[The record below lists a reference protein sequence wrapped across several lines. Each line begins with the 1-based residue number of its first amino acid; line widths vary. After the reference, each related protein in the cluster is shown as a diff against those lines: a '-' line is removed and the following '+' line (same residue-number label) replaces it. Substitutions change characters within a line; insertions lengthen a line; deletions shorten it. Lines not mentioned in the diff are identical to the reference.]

1 MPKPHVTPAREAP
14 PEGEPVP
21 TTSLTNGALEV
32 APGKTAKG
40 RKSRR
45 RFSDSEKLRLVK
57 AADAA
62 IASGEHGAVEAL
74 LRKEGIYSSHL
85 AGWRARLMAGGKA
98 GLKAQ
103 KPGRKPKLDNAER
116 QLIAVT
122 KENAA
127 LKRKLAIANAVID
140 LQKKAHE
147 VLGLALPDL
156 GGLGES
162 S

>member
-1 MPKPHVTPAREAP
+1 M
-14 PEGEPVP
+14 
-21 TTSLTNGALEV
+21 
-32 APGKTAKG
+32 
-40 RKSRR
+40 
-45 RFSDSEKLRLVK
+45 K

-116 QLIAVT
+116 QLLAVT

-140 LQKKAHE
+140 LQQKAHE